1 MIEGCT
7 SCHYTAGF
15 TVNRSTVQEYRALK

>member
-7 SCHYTAGF
+7 SYHYTAGF